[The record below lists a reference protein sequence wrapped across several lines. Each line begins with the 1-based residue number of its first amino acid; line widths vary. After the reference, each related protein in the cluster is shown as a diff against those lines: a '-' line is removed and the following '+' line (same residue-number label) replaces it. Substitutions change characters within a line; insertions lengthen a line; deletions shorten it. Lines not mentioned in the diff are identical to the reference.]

1 MVPRFEISLILLVAG
16 STERTHFSVKLDLST
31 MFSKLCTRDMRGVG
45 EVGMVI
51 SGFINKDAFTGCK
64 VKLIVPKQKF
74 IKKIIDIYYKYQAYI
89 HEQKSD

>member
-1 MVPRFEISLILLVAG
+1 
-16 STERTHFSVKLDLST
+16 
-31 MFSKLCTRDMRGVG
+31 MRGVG

-74 IKKIIDIYYKYQAYI
+74 IKKIIDIYYQYPYI
-89 HEQKSD
+89 HEQKSV